1 MRRRA
6 WGLIGC
12 LILAAWMFVAPT
24 IGGAVP
30 DRGLRLDQPT
40 TPGLPPT
47 PTPLPIATD
56 TPLAPTDTP
65 PTAPTDTPLAP
76 TDTPLAAPTDTPPVA
91 PTATRKPNPAP
102 EPSATPTLTP
112 TITLVPTA
120 APPPPPPGDPD
131 ITKSAD
137 PPAGRPG
144 DKIVFSIVVRN
155 GGSIPATNVEVDD
168 TIPSVFRIT
177 GATVT
182 QGTIRVRGQRIHA
195 TIGTI
200 APGGEVSIRVTT
212 IIRPGT
218 PPGQVENVAI
228 LMTDTP
234 GDDPANNT
242 IGATVTIIEQVPA
255 QLPPTGGTTPWLTL
269 IALAAAMAALV
280 GLALRMRGAA
290 RQE

>member
-1 MRRRA
+1 MPRRA

-12 LILAAWMFVAPT
+12 LILAAWMLAAPT

-56 TPLAPTDTP
+56 TPLPIA
-65 PTAPTDTPLAP
+65 TDTPLPIA
-76 TDTPLAAPTDTPPVA
+76 TDTPPVA

-102 EPSATPTLTP
+102 EPSPTPTLTP
-112 TITLVPTA
+112 TLTLVPTA

-137 PPAGRPG
+137 PPAGHPG
-144 DKIVFSIVVRN
+144 DRIVFSIVVRN

-182 QGTIRVRGQRIHA
+182 QGTIRVSGQRIRA

-200 APGGEVSIRVTT
+200 APGGEVIVRVTT

-242 IGATVTIIEQVPA
+242 STATVTIGEQVPA
-255 QLPPTGGTTPWLTL
+255 QLPPTGGTAPWLTL
-269 IALAAAMAALV
+269 IALAAAVAALA
-280 GLALRMRGAA
+280 GLALRMRGGA

>member
-12 LILAAWMFVAPT
+12 LVLAAWMFVAPT
-24 IGGAVP
+24 IGAAVP

-47 PTPLPIATD
+47 PTPIPIT
-56 TPLAPTDTP
+56 
-65 PTAPTDTPLAP
+65 
-76 TDTPLAAPTDTPPVA
+76 TDTPLAAPTDTPPTA

-102 EPSATPTLTP
+102 KPSPTPTLTP

-120 APPPPPPGDPD
+120 APPPPQPGDPD

-168 TIPSVFRIT
+168 TIPGVFRIT

-182 QGTIRVRGQRIHA
+182 QGTIRVSGQRIHA

-200 APGGEVSIRVTT
+200 APGGEVIIRVTT

-242 IGATVTIIEQVPA
+242 STAIVTIVERVPA
-255 QLPPTGGTTPWLTL
+255 QLPPTGGTAPWLTL
-269 IALAAAMAALV
+269 VALAAAMVALA
-280 GLALRMRGAA
+280 GLALRMRGGA
-290 RQE
+290 RL